1 MSVVEALSIDWTYTD
16 ECDRTITAKK
26 TITVL
31 PAPAAEFDQVED
43 MTVSCDEAGSVVA
56 GNLGYSN
63 GASTEACL
71 IEGEVE
77 GDLSGTYTECGGTL
91 YINWTYTDECERTIT
106 ASKTITVM
114 PAPMAEFDPVEDM
127 TVTCDEAAGI
137 EAGNLGYSNG
147 ASTDACLIE
156 GEVEG
161 DLKWII

>member
-1 MSVVEALSIDWTYTD
+1 MEHILSVAERYT
-16 ECDRTITAKK
+16 
-26 TITVL
+26 
-31 PAPAAEFDQVED
+31 
-43 MTVSCDEAGSVVA
+43 
-56 GNLGYSN
+56 
-63 GASTEACL
+63 ST
-71 IEGEVE
+71 G
-77 GDLSGTYTECGGTL
+77 
-91 YINWTYTDECERTIT
+91 TYTDECERTIT

-161 DLKWII
+161 ELKGSYNECGGSFIYRLDLHR

>member
-1 MSVVEALSIDWTYTD
+1 MSVEEALSIDWTYTD

-91 YINWTYTDECERTIT
+91 YINWDIHR
-106 ASKTITVM
+106 
-114 PAPMAEFDPVEDM
+114 
-127 TVTCDEAAGI
+127 
-137 EAGNLGYSNG
+137 
-147 ASTDACLIE
+147 
-156 GEVEG
+156 
-161 DLKWII
+161 